1 MDQIE
6 QDTPILSKTENIS
19 VEAVRGGFH
28 QECHCHDACDMH
40 DDCQGW
46 GSDID
51 KTVHCFWELR
61 RLAHE
66 VCRCL
71 RGAPSEKRLLTI
83 FTCLILEDINS
94 VCKEVMECKKLIC
107 CKEKRD
113 ADVTLAN
120 ESFHPNVTSGTVF
133 ITKGQTEKIR
143 VSVVN
148 HAAVPKTV
156 RVKVLDNSVNPN
168 AVLEDVSLEVGSFC
182 SSFISQTLGS
192 AASYEIQVFDL
203 VPGMTVSAVE
213 EANSGGFVDGTALS
227 AKVFIPYLGVCS

>member
-1 MDQIE
+1 VDQIE
-6 QDTPILSKTENIS
+6 QDTAILSKTENVS
-19 VEAVRGGFH
+19 AEAVRDGCH
-28 QECHCHDACDMH
+28 QECNCHDECDMH
-40 DDCQGW
+40 DDCQGFA
-46 GSDID
+46 SDID
-51 KTVHCFWELR
+51 KTVRCFWELR

-83 FTCLILEDINS
+83 YTCLILEDINS
-94 VCKEVMECKKLIC
+94 VCKEVMECKKLLC

-113 ADVTLAN
+113 ADLTLSN
-120 ESFHPNVTSGTVF
+120 EIFHPNVTSGTVF

-143 VSVVN
+143 VVVLN
-148 HAAVPKTV
+148 HAAMPKNV

-168 AVLEDVSLEVGSFC
+168 AVLDDVFLEVGSFC

-213 EANSGGFVDGTALS
+213 EENSGRFVDGTALS
-227 AKVFIPYLGVCS
+227 ATAFMPYLGVCP